1 MRRSPGPDRI
11 GASLCNAVFV
21 ILYDT
26 LFIMPPARHEIIY
39 SLITIVF
46 VLLVGIAGLL
56 RVAYK
61 RHQHLADQTLEL
73 RNSLDQ
79 QNSQISNLKER
90 LEKCD
95 SLESRLGNDTS
106 WSPSPTTAAW

>member
-1 MRRSPGPDRI
+1 
-11 GASLCNAVFV
+11 
-21 ILYDT
+21 
-26 LFIMPPARHEIIY
+26 MPPARHELIY
-39 SLITIVF
+39 SLLTIVF

-73 RNSLDQ
+73 RHSLDQ
-79 QNSQISNLKER
+79 QNSQINSLKER

-95 SLESRLGNDTS
+95 SAEVRLPRDTS
-106 WSPSPTTAAW
+106 WASPPATAGW

>member
-1 MRRSPGPDRI
+1 
-11 GASLCNAVFV
+11 
-21 ILYDT
+21 
-26 LFIMPPARHEIIY
+26 MPPARHETIY
-39 SLITIVF
+39 SLLTIVF

-73 RNSLDQ
+73 RHSLNQ
-79 QNSQISNLKER
+79 QNSQINNLKER

-95 SLESRLGNDTS
+95 SLDSRPGNDNS
-106 WSPSPTTAAW
+106 WSTSPATATW